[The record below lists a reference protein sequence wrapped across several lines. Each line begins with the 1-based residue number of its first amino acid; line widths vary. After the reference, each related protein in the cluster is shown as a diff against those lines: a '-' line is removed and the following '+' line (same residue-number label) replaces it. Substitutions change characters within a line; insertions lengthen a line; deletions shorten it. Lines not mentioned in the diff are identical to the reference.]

1 MSLIKTYK
9 RTIKQQ
15 EANRFEN
22 IAVVIRFRRQ
32 SHKISQIEYYKNT
45 RHAEPYFQLPIYYFY
60 ITSDKYKL
68 SELIF
73 YPKTPEIWDYLIVF
87 QYQ

>member
-32 SHKISQIEYYKNT
+32 SHKISQIEYHKNT
-45 RHAEPYFQLPIYYFY
+45 RHAEPYFQLLIY
-60 ITSDKYKL
+60 
-68 SELIF
+68 
-73 YPKTPEIWDYLIVF
+73 
-87 QYQ
+87 

>member
-22 IAVVIRFRRQ
+22 IAVIIRFRRQ

-45 RHAEPYFQLPIYYFY
+45 QEH
-60 ITSDKYKL
+60 
-68 SELIF
+68 
-73 YPKTPEIWDYLIVF
+73 TPC
-87 QYQ
+87 

>member
-22 IAVVIRFRRQ
+22 IAAVIRFRRQ

-45 RHAEPYFQLPIYYFY
+45 RHAEPYFQLPIY
-60 ITSDKYKL
+60 
-68 SELIF
+68 
-73 YPKTPEIWDYLIVF
+73 
-87 QYQ
+87 

>member
-60 ITSDKYKL
+60 ITSDNYKL
-68 SELIF
+68 SEVLF
-73 YPKTPEIWDYLIVF
+73 YHKMDQISDHLVIS
-87 QYQ
+87 

>member
-22 IAVVIRFRRQ
+22 IAVVIRFVV
-32 SHKISQIEYYKNT
+32 SHT
-45 RHAEPYFQLPIYYFY
+45 
-60 ITSDKYKL
+60 KL
-68 SELIF
+68 V
-73 YPKTPEIWDYLIVF
+73 K
-87 QYQ
+87 